1 MAETEQ
7 TAAQEEQ
14 AAGQKEQDASQAG
27 EQNPTVQEAEFAKVE
42 GRDSAGGE
50 EHLDMLLDI
59 QLPVTVSLGKAEMP
73 LRRLLQ
79 LQPGSVLS
87 LEKRIGEPVELIVQE
102 IPFATG
108 DIVIVEDYYA
118 VRIREILSN
127 PAMVSVEGKS
137 EK

>member
-7 TAAQEEQ
+7 AAAREEQ
-14 AAGQKEQDASQAG
+14 AASTG
-27 EQNPTVQEAEFAKVE
+27 EQKVDVKEAEFSKTE
-42 GRDSAGGE
+42 GSGTAGGE

-59 QLPVTVSLGKAEMP
+59 QLPVTVSLGKAEIP

-102 IPFATG
+102 VPFATG

-118 VRIREILSN
+118 VRIREILTN
-127 PAMVSVEGKS
+127 PAVVGIDSEDGK
-137 EK
+137 

>member
-7 TAAQEEQ
+7 TATPDVQTSGSEEQ
-14 AAGQKEQDASQAG
+14 ETSPAGDSTTAV
-27 EQNPTVQEAEFAKVE
+27 NEAVFTKVE

-59 QLPVTVSLGKAEMP
+59 QLPVTISLGKAELP

-79 LQPGSVLS
+79 LQPESVLS

-108 DIVIVEDYYA
+108 DIVIVDDYYA

-127 PAMVSVEGKS
+127 PAVVGIEGDSK
-137 EK
+137 K

>member
-7 TAAQEEQ
+7 TAVGAG
-14 AAGQKEQDASQAG
+14 AAAA
-27 EQNPTVQEAEFAKVE
+27 PTDETSNQVREAEFAKTE
-42 GRDSAGGE
+42 GQDLRGGE
-50 EHLDMLLDI
+50 EHLDMLLEI
-59 QLPVTVSLGKAEMP
+59 QLPVTISMGQAEIP

-108 DIVIVEDYYA
+108 DIVIVDDCYA

-127 PAMVSVEGKS
+127 PVIAGMGSETEKKQKS
-137 EK
+137 